1 MRSPTLSPSLAP
13 AFDEAVHLVLCDF
26 GKQGLAYVETEPL
39 TTEQNVINNLLA
51 GQYTHPVQVMAFN
64 IAEGWSRDVSEDVAH
79 EVLERARAEQKK
91 IPEETRGF
99 LEDLLDEELEPEL
112 TA

>member
-1 MRSPTLSPSLAP
+1 MRSPSLAP

-39 TTEQNVINNLLA
+39 TTEQNVVSNMLA
-51 GQYTHPVQVMAFN
+51 GQYTHPVQVLAFN
-64 IAEGWSRDVSEDVAH
+64 VAEGWSRDVSEDIAH
-79 EVLERARAEQKK
+79 EVLERARQENRI
-91 IPEETRGF
+91 IPAGTQEF

-112 TA
+112 SA

>member
-1 MRSPTLSPSLAP
+1 MRSPSLAP

-39 TTEQNVINNLLA
+39 TTEQNVVSNMLA
-51 GQYTHPVQVMAFN
+51 GQYTHPVQVLAFN
-64 IAEGWSRDVSEDVAH
+64 VAEGWSRDVSEDVAN
-79 EVLERARAEQKK
+79 EVLERARKENRV
-91 IPEETRGF
+91 IPAGTQEF

-112 TA
+112 SA